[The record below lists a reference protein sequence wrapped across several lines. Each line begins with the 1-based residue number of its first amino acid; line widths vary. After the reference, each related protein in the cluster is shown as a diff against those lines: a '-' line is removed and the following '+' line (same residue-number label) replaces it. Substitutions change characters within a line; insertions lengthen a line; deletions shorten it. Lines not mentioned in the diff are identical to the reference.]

1 MFRFVCLILMLVMAT
16 SSTHAATTVSF
27 DAGASSVNALR
38 ADETAGV
45 VAAENWNLLSGSG
58 RGIVGDTYTNAFDS
72 FGVETTIDVSISSAD
87 ELDWQQN
94 VWHGFS
100 GSNQRLAQDITYVNG
115 AGDTFA
121 VEFDEIGFESY
132 DIYLYTG
139 AGGTSRGGSIT
150 DGSTT
155 YFVRGFEA
163 GGGTE
168 EFVEGTET
176 ESFANATSA
185 DYVVFRG
192 LTGSSQSFEFE
203 AIDTQIF
210 FSGAQIVG
218 NPGTPPASAASTS
231 AVPEPSSALI
241 FSLVGFGLVT
251 RRRRRK

>member
-1 MFRFVCLILMLVMAT
+1 MLVMAT
-16 SSTHAATTVSF
+16 SLTRAATTVSF
-27 DAGASSVNALR
+27 DAGASSVNALA

-45 VAAENWNLLSGSG
+45 VAAQNWNLLSGSG
-58 RGIVGDTYTNAFDS
+58 RGNVGDSYSNAFDS
-72 FGVETTIDVSISSAD
+72 FGVETTIDVTISSAD

-94 VWHGFS
+94 EWHGFS

-115 AGDTFA
+115 AGDTFNVA
-121 VEFDEIGFESY
+121 FDEIGFESY

-139 AGGTSRGGSIT
+139 AGGTDRGGSIT

-155 YFVRGFEA
+155 YYVRGFES
-163 GGGTE
+163 GGGTD
-168 EFVEGTET
+168 EFVQGSVTD
-176 ESFANATSA
+176 SYANATSA

-192 LTGSSQSFEFE
+192 LSGASQSFEFE

-218 NPGTPPASAASTS
+218 TGLASASSTS

-241 FSLVGFGLVT
+241 FTLVGFGLVT